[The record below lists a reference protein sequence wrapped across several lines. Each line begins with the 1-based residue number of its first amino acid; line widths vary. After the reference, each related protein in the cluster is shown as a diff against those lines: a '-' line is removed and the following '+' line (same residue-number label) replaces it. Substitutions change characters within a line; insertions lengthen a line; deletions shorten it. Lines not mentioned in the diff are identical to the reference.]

1 MRYLGLDYGTKR
13 IGVALSDEKGK
24 MAFAYGVIANRG
36 TEKVSAEIKKI
47 CVENSVGKIVLGK
60 SLNYKGELNPIM
72 AEIEPFKTAL
82 EKETGLPVVYQNET
96 LTSAEARRP
105 LDGLRKRP
113 AVLSKRKSPEK
124 EKKARMKIDASAAA
138 LILMSFLDKK
148 SGYDKI

>member
-47 CVENSVGKIVLGK
+47 CAENSVGKIVLGK

-72 AEIEPFKTAL
+72 AEIEPFKTVL
-82 EKETGLPVVYQNET
+82 EKETSLPVIYENET

-105 LDGLRKRP
+105 LEGLRKRP

-124 EKKARMKIDASAAA
+124 EKKAGMKVDASAAA
-138 LILMSFLDKK
+138 LILRNYLDKNVFL
-148 SGYDKI
+148 

>member
-1 MRYLGLDYGTKR
+1 MRILGIDYGEKR
-13 IGVALSDEKGK
+13 IGIALSDENGK

-36 TEKVSAEIKKI
+36 TKKVSAEIKKI
-47 CVENSVGKIVLGK
+47 CAENSVGKIVLGK
-60 SLNYKGELNPIM
+60 SLDYKGELNPIM
-72 AEIEPFKTAL
+72 AEIEPFKTVL
-82 EKETGLPVVYQNET
+82 EKKTSLPVIYENET

-105 LDGLRKRP
+105 LGGQRKRP
-113 AVLSKRKSPEK
+113 PVLSKRKSPEK